1 MKKIIATACVFFFSV
16 LLNAQEKVYTGS
28 FKAASMVGPMM
39 NYWDNPNTLKS
50 FANILDSI
58 LYSQTKIRLAAPEK
72 IIFEKIDPKQIYA
85 SKLKPSPAAS
95 SINFRIIEYSPAF
108 LLTAAP
114 PTTKEDSAFLNGVIS
129 CIQMSLILTDAT
141 GATKIEKDL
150 EIYLKKGISNGI
162 GLPVSNLVL
171 SQKGLLELIEKSLPH
186 LLNPNDSLQSLEMK
200 VSGLFASDNFILAAN
215 IGKPRIQV
223 DIKKNSAIY
232 SIGGESQIIR
242 WNLPSYQEIIISGK
256 NKTIVTDSLAKAI
269 KIENALTNSI
279 FIFLKQSL
287 RDAIY
292 DKNYNIIIASKLW
305 NQMQSDLSVLTTLK
319 ALQGVHHKILE
330 DKDTIG
336 SFSITTGGFDKT
348 KLFYTNR
355 ISNGIDTTSITQIN
369 ETTAP
374 ISVIYDYRVNGIM
387 REHRFNILIYANH
400 YIREIW
406 IDGILVATVF
416 GDSFPEK
423 FVLSSTI
430 NNLPL
435 LNFMILFSYQSFFST
450 KSLTEFLQ

>member
-1 MKKIIATACVFFFSV
+1 
-16 LLNAQEKVYTGS
+16 
-28 FKAASMVGPMM
+28 
-39 NYWDNPNTLKS
+39 
-50 FANILDSI
+50 
-58 LYSQTKIRLAAPEK
+58 
-72 IIFEKIDPKQIYA
+72 
-85 SKLKPSPAAS
+85 
-95 SINFRIIEYSPAF
+95 
-108 LLTAAP
+108 
-114 PTTKEDSAFLNGVIS
+114 
-129 CIQMSLILTDAT
+129 
-141 GATKIEKDL
+141 
-150 EIYLKKGISNGI
+150 
-162 GLPVSNLVL
+162 
-171 SQKGLLELIEKSLPH
+171 
-186 LLNPNDSLQSLEMK
+186 
-200 VSGLFASDNFILAAN
+200 
-215 IGKPRIQV
+215 
-223 DIKKNSAIY
+223 
-232 SIGGESQIIR
+232 
-242 WNLPSYQEIIISGK
+242 
-256 NKTIVTDSLAKAI
+256 
-269 KIENALTNSI
+269 
-279 FIFLKQSL
+279 
-287 RDAIY
+287 
-292 DKNYNIIIASKLW
+292 
-305 NQMQSDLSVLTTLK
+305 MQSDLSVLTTLK